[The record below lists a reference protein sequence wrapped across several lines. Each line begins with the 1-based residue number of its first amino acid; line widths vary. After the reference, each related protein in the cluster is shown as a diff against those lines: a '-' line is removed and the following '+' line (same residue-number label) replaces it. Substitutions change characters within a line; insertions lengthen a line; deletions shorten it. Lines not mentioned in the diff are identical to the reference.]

1 MFYFFLIIS
10 KEPSMKKNAVLVL
23 FSLLTILSLILSACG
38 TGEEDY
44 TTEVPIDAEYNE
56 ESLATEPVT
65 DQTDASAVTAPGEV
79 IYDLGFIPEMNG
91 FNFPNYGDDIPAT
104 NLTADELRRMFGDQ
118 VCSRIDGEE
127 CTLTPPAEQWME
139 QINDAMAGGH
149 CEGMAVLS
157 LMMYTDQISAQDFGG
172 TVASDLDVNDEAL
185 QREIAYW
192 WTTQAVAPT
201 YTSVIKGTPM
211 EILEVVQQMAA
222 SGETYTIGIYKEDGS
237 GGHAITP
244 FGVEDKGDGLYAILV
259 YDNNYPGQTRELL
272 IDSRDNTWLYEA
284 SINPQVESELYTGN
298 VETQTLDLTPTSARF
313 EPQEC
318 PFCSGEGFS
327 STGGGKLAAPDQK
340 LNSIFLDGEGHILIT
355 DESGNRLGYVDGK
368 IVNEIPNASY
378 TSFRMEASG
387 NAPEPIYYVP
397 ANLDITIEID
407 GTSLAEETLTD
418 LVLVGPGYSLG
429 IEGIYLEPGQ
439 VDAAYFYPLDGMITY
454 ETQSDE
460 SPSIVFGI
468 KNPNAEADYYFEV
481 YGVDMASGGTLTAML
496 DTKAGDLLI
505 NTEKLRG
512 EGAFTFYMTRITD
525 ELEEEFSA
533 EEIALTEGALVYINY
548 AEWNDT
554 NPEGIY
560 FGVDL
565 DGDAVMDDEYV
576 VDDSTQ

>member
-1 MFYFFLIIS
+1 
-10 KEPSMKKNAVLVL
+10 MKKYPVLVL
-23 FSLLTILSLILSACG
+23 LSLLIILSLILSACS

-44 TTEVPIDAEYNE
+44 ATEVPVDTGYSD
-56 ESLATEPVT
+56 ESYATEVVVDET
-65 DQTDASAVTAPGEV
+65 DGSVVTAPGEV
-79 IYDLGFIPEMNG
+79 IYELGFTPETNG

-118 VCSRIDGEE
+118 VCARLDGDD

-139 QINDAMAGGH
+139 QINGAMSGGH

-192 WTTQAVAPT
+192 WATQTVAPT
-201 YTSVIKGTPM
+201 YTNVIKGTPM
-211 EILEVVQQMAA
+211 EILEIVQQMDA

-298 VETQTLDLTPTSARF
+298 AETQTLDLTPTSARF

-327 STGGGKLAAPDQK
+327 STGGGKLATPDQK

-355 DESGNRLGYVDGK
+355 DESGNRLGYADGK

-387 NAPEPIYYVP
+387 NAPEPIYYIP
-397 ANLDITIEID
+397 TNLDITIEID

-418 LVLVGPGYSLG
+418 LVLVGPGYSIG
-429 IEGIYLEPGQ
+429 VEGIYLEPGQ
-439 VDAAYFYPLDGMITY
+439 VDTAYFYPIDGMIAY

-468 KNPNAEADYYFEV
+468 ENPSAEADYYFEV
-481 YGVDMASGGTLTAML
+481 YGVDMVGGGTITAML
-496 DTKAGDLLI
+496 DTKAGDVLI
-505 NTEKLRG
+505 NTEKLSS

-548 AEWNDT
+548 AEWNEA

-565 DGDAVMDDEYV
+565 DGDAIIDDEYV